1 LRRKVRKR
9 KVKRR
14 LLQRKG
20 KKNPSQRP
28 NSRLFW
34 LSIAGL
40 FLLVGC
46 GDGNAPVSDLK
57 KGLRAS
63 IEKKKPEPAKTE
75 EKKEAEKEEVYTY
88 NSSGN
93 PDPFK
98 PFLQLT
104 PVREASR
111 SVPLTPLQKF
121 EISQLKLVAI
131 LSAPEGNIGLV
142 EDATGKGYFIKK
154 GTLIGKNDGKVAK
167 ILSDRVI
174 VEEVFL
180 DVLGKKKVNE
190 MSLSLQKVEEGGEK

>member
-1 LRRKVRKR
+1 M
-9 KVKRR
+9 
-14 LLQRKG
+14 
-20 KKNPSQRP
+20 
-28 NSRLFW
+28 
-34 LSIAGL
+34 GL
-40 FLLVGC
+40 FLLVSC
-46 GDGNAPVSDLK
+46 GDGNTPVSHPK
-57 KGLRAS
+57 KGMGPS
-63 IEKKKPEPAKTE
+63 VEKKKPEPVKTE

-88 NSSGN
+88 NPSGR

-98 PFLQLT
+98 PFLQFTSL
-104 PVREASR
+104 REVSR

-154 GTLIGKNDGKVAK
+154 GTLIGKNDGKVSK

-180 DVLGKKKVNE
+180 DALGQKKVNE
-190 MSLSLQKVEEGGEK
+190 VTMTLHKSEEGGEK

>member
-1 LRRKVRKR
+1 M
-9 KVKRR
+9 
-14 LLQRKG
+14 
-20 KKNPSQRP
+20 
-28 NSRLFW
+28 
-34 LSIAGL
+34 GL
-40 FLLVGC
+40 FLLVSC
-46 GDGNAPVSDLK
+46 GDGNTPVSHPK
-57 KGLRAS
+57 KGMGPS
-63 IEKKKPEPAKTE
+63 VEKKKPEPVKTE

-88 NSSGN
+88 NPSGR

-98 PFLQLT
+98 PFLQFTSL
-104 PVREASR
+104 REVSR

-154 GTLIGKNDGKVAK
+154 GTLIGKNDGKVSK

-180 DVLGKKKVNE
+180 DVLGQKKVNE
-190 MSLSLQKVEEGGEK
+190 VSLSLHKVEEGGEK